1 MKKIKKSRKSLIAIS
16 LAILGLVLLPICRVK
31 AADDLLSMQQLKAL
45 LTMTKKS
52 AYLLSRARL
61 IIKAKK
67 MRSYV
72 RLLHPN
78 LTMPETSSTFNFL
91 PSIIICSTL
100 TGVIGGLIYEALMP
114 EEGF

>member
-1 MKKIKKSRKSLIAIS
+1 MKKIKKSKKQVIIS
-16 LAILGLVLLPICRVK
+16 ILAILGLILLPICGAK
-31 AADDLLSMQQLKAL
+31 AADDLLTIEQLKAL
-45 LTMTKKS
+45 VKMTKKS

-61 IIKAKK
+61 IIRAKK

-78 LTMPETSSTFNFL
+78 LMMPETSSTFSFL

-100 TGVIGGLIYEALMP
+100 TGLIGGLIYEALMS